1 MTFGASILT
10 VIELLEFCVGSIFS
24 FLFNLKWKTNTSR
37 GFDFPHRDGNKTK
50 DKEDK
55 VPSIT
60 SIESY
65 SNDRKKASIVTL
77 EDLLLY

>member
-10 VIELLEFCVGSIFS
+10 VIELLEFCFGAIFS
-24 FLFNLKWKTNTSR
+24 FLLDFKWKTNSSR

-50 DKEDK
+50 AKDDK

-60 SIESY
+60 SNENY
-65 SNDRKKASIVTL
+65 SNNRKKASVVTL
-77 EDLLLY
+77 EDMLLY